1 MNEPNFFRNF
11 HSFGKFSVQKNHP
24 KTNNIFPYIGAN
36 MMTEKTLEK
45 ENKIIARRYKELL
58 RVSYRA
64 LSDDDKKLIRQAFDV
79 AVDAHKEQRRKS
91 GEAYVFHPIAVAKI
105 VASEIGLDATSIAAA
120 LLHDVVEDT
129 EYTIADIERL
139 FGETVAKI
147 VDGLTKISHLSHEK
161 DVSLQAENFRKMLLT
176 LNDDIRV
183 IIIKIAD
190 RLHNMQTMDSM
201 APDKQVK
208 IASETLY
215 IYAPLA
221 HRIGLY
227 NIKTE
232 LEDLSLKYIEPEV
245 YFDIQTK
252 IKESKEEQDAYI
264 QKFSG
269 IISESLDKEEMEYE
283 IKGRPKSIYS
293 IRKKMANQNVSFEEV
308 YDKFAI
314 RIIYQSTPETEKFL
328 AWKIYSIVTD
338 HFRPNPIRLRDW
350 ISSPKS
356 TGYEALHITVM
367 GPKGRWV
374 EVQIRSQRMNEIA
387 EKGYAAHYKYKH
399 GSKQEDQGLEDWLNK
414 LQEALENSEANAVDF
429 VEQFKLNLY
438 SKEIFVFT
446 PEGDLKSLPKGS
458 TPIDFAFSIHT
469 EIGLKTRGAKV
480 NGKLMPLSHELKSGD
495 QVEIII
501 SKTAK
506 PNANWLN
513 YAATARA
520 RSKIKTALKT
530 EKKKIAEEGKAVL
543 IRKLKAQKIPFN
555 KKTENELVIFFKL
568 KTSLDLFYRMGI
580 GTIDNTAL
588 KEFASS
594 RSNALVS
601 FFKNK
606 IKKPSI
612 AEDLNKDEITTNFD
626 QLVFGKD
633 EEKLEY
639 SLANCCNPIPGDD
652 VFGFITVAD
661 GIKVHKKDCPNAIQL
676 QSNYAYRII
685 SAKWIDSSQEEFK
698 AIIKLT
704 GLDNLG
710 LVSEITKEISKN
722 LHVDM
727 RSISFQSN
735 ESVFEGKIT
744 VIVKNKTI
752 LKKLMD
758 HLKKIKG
765 IDKVTR
771 E

>member
-1 MNEPNFFRNF
+1 M
-11 HSFGKFSVQKNHP
+11 
-24 KTNNIFPYIGAN
+24 IL
-36 MMTEKTLEK
+36 TEEEIEQ
-45 ENKIIARRYKELL
+45 ENKRIAKQYKELL
-58 RVSYRA
+58 RISYRT
-64 LSDDDKKLIRQAFDV
+64 LSDNDKTLIRQAFET
-79 AVDAHKEQRRKS
+79 AVDAHKDQRRKS
-91 GEAYVFHPIAVAKI
+91 GEAYIFHPIAVAKI

-129 EYTIADIERL
+129 EYTLNDIEQM
-139 FGETVAKI
+139 FGEVVAKI
-147 VDGLTKISHLSHEK
+147 VDGLTKISHLKPER

-176 LNDDIRV
+176 LNDDVRV

-201 APDKQVK
+201 RADKQVK

-232 LEDLSLKYIEPEV
+232 LEDLSLKYTEPEV
-245 YFDIQTK
+245 YQDILTRM
-252 IKESKEEQDAYI
+252 KESKEDQDIYI
-264 QKFSG
+264 KDFTK
-269 IISESLDKEEMEYE
+269 IITDSLDKEKLKYE
-283 IKGRPKSIYS
+283 IKGRPKSVFS
-293 IRKKMANQNVSFEEV
+293 IRKKILKQNITFDEV

-314 RIIYQSTPETEKFL
+314 RIIYKSNPEDEKFL

-338 HFRPNPIRLRDW
+338 HFRPNPTRLRDW

-374 EVQIRSQRMNEIA
+374 EVQIRSERMNEIA
-387 EKGYAAHYKYKH
+387 EKGYAAHYKYKN
-399 GSKQEDQGLEDWLNK
+399 EDEEGDENLDQWLNK
-414 LQEALENSEANAVDF
+414 LQEALENNEVNAVDF

-446 PEGDLKSLPKGS
+446 PKGDLKSLPKGA
-458 TPIDFAFSIHT
+458 TPLDFAFSIHT
-469 EIGLKTRGAKV
+469 EIGLRTRGARV
-480 NGKLMPLSHELKSGD
+480 NGKLVPLSHQLKSGD
-495 QVEIII
+495 QVDIIT
-501 SKTAK
+501 SEKAK
-506 PNANWLN
+506 PTNNWLDFAN
-513 YAATARA
+513 TARA
-520 RSKIKTALKT
+520 RSKIKSSLKD
-530 EKKKIAEEGKAVL
+530 EKKLIAEDGKAIL

-555 KKTENELVIFFKL
+555 DKTIAELVKYFKI
-568 KTSLDLFYRMGI
+568 KTSLDLFYRVGI
-580 GTIDNTAL
+580 GTIDNTKL
-588 KEFASS
+588 KEFAAS
-594 RSNALVS
+594 RSNAFVS

-606 IKKPSI
+606 IRKASVPQDIDK
-612 AEDLNKDEITTNFD
+612 EEITQNYD
-626 QLVFGKD
+626 QLVFGQE

-639 SLANCCNPIPGDD
+639 KLANCCNPIPGDS
-652 VFGFITVAD
+652 VFGFITVND
-661 GIKVHKKDCPNAIQL
+661 GIKVHKKNCPNAIQL

-685 SAKWIDSSQEEFK
+685 SAKWIDSSQQEFT
-698 AIIKLT
+698 AVIRLN

-710 LVSEITKEISKN
+710 LVSEVTKEISNN

-727 RSISFQSN
+727 RKISF
-735 ESVFEGKIT
+735 ESLNSIFKGQIT
-744 VIVKNKTI
+744 VVVKNKTI

-758 HLKKIKG
+758 RLKKING